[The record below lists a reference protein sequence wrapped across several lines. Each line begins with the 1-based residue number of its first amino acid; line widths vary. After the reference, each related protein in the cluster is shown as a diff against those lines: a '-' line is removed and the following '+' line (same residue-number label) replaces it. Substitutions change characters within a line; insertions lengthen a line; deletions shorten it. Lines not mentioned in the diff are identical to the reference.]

1 MYVTLR
7 CQKCD
12 NIECPIARAYVPYDS
27 IEGCTRDVSEQ
38 EAQLFHHMVE
48 EVLPFART
56 REQFE
61 AVERCLEEVYSSPLG
76 RKLDKAGKALPQS
89 ASNSAESCGSDTEP
103 SSEPFPA
110 RQEYTHTIDILSL

>member
-12 NIECPIARAYVPYDS
+12 NVECPIARAYIPYDS

-56 REQFE
+56 QEQFE
-61 AVERCLEEVYSSPLG
+61 AVERCLEEVYASPLG
-76 RKLDKAGKALPQS
+76 RKLDARGKALSLQV
-89 ASNSAESCGSDTEP
+89 SNSTESYGSDREQ
-103 SSEPFPA
+103 SSEPSPA
-110 RQEYTHTIDILSL
+110 HQEHTRTIDILSL